1 MKRERLE
8 RYLPRR
14 EREHAPE
21 ESYCATSRLDIAR
34 LLLEVAQFAADIYD
48 RWQARRESSEE
59 AEMSPA
65 EAREYAAEIL
75 AAADKAEAD
84 NRDGGEEW
92 NAP

>member
-14 EREHAPE
+14 EREHATSE
-21 ESYCATSRLDIAR
+21 EGYCATSRLDVAR
-34 LLLEVAQFAADIYD
+34 LLLEVAQFVADIYD
-48 RWQARRESSEE
+48 RWAARRESSEDT
-59 AEMSPA
+59 EMSPV

-75 AAADKAEAD
+75 AAADKAEAND
-84 NRDGGEEW
+84 RDGEAW